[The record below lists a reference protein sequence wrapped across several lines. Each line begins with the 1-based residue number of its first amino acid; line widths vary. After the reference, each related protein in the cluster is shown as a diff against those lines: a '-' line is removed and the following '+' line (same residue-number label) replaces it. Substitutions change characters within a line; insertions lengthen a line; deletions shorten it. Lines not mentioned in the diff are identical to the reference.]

1 MTSALLLIDLQN
13 DFCPGGM
20 LAVAEGDQTI
30 AVANQAIDACIK
42 AGWHIIASQDWHPAN
57 HRSFAINSGQ
67 QPWTLGELEGLP
79 QVWWPAHCIQHQPGA
94 DFHPALNSSAITFVV
109 HKGQNSDIDSYSA
122 FFDNGKLAAT
132 GLDTWLRQQQ
142 ITHLVVM
149 GLATDYCVK
158 FSVLD
163 ALSLG
168 YQVTLIPEGCRA
180 VNLTAT
186 DGEQAIADMQQA
198 GAQIQN
204 LQAWLT
210 ALV

>member
-1 MTSALLLIDLQN
+1 
-13 DFCPGGM
+13 
-20 LAVAEGDQTI
+20 
-30 AVANQAIDACIK
+30 
-42 AGWHIIASQDWHPAN
+42 
-57 HRSFAINSGQ
+57 
-67 QPWTLGELEGLP
+67 LP
-79 QVWWPAHCIQHQPGA
+79 QVWWPAHCIQQHPGA
-94 DFHPALNSSAITFVV
+94 NFHEALNSSAITFVV
-109 HKGQNSDIDSYSA
+109 HKGQNANIDSYSA

-132 GLDTWLRQQQ
+132 GLDEWLRQKQ

-158 FSVLD
+158 YSVLD

-186 DGEQAIADMQQA
+186 DGVQAIADMQQA
-198 GAQIQN
+198 GAQILS

-210 ALV
+210 TQV